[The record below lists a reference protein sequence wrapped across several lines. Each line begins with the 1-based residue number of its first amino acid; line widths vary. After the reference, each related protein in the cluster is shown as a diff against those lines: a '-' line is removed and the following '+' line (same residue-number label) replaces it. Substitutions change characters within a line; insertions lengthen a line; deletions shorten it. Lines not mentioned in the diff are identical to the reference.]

1 MYAARLECLGIVD
14 RLRIEFGFVRGNYLI
29 LVLSW
34 ILMDFARELAEP
46 YFPEYVRQLGAS
58 ESVVGAI
65 GFVAFIA
72 LASVQFPGGFLADK
86 YGRKWLVSTLTFGVA
101 LSYVFFAI
109 APTWHFIM
117 IGALVANF
125 CLLYQPALLAMM
137 ADSMPPE
144 RRGMGYSIVNLIM
157 SVTTTPAAAVG
168 LALVVSYG
176 LVSGLRIGYVVIVV
190 FFLAAAILRLRLKES
205 VKMDSGKMQLSELFS
220 SYPKAL
226 REGIAVWKV
235 VPLSTF
241 FLFVSGLLVR
251 FSFAISQLIMLFYAL
266 DVLLVS
272 EATWGLA
279 TIALF
284 STMIVFAFPA
294 GKLIDRIG
302 RKIPLVMSFLVML
315 PAITLFIYGDVVRL
329 FISLPLFGIGQLLS
343 MSSYMSLLADLV
355 PRELRGKV
363 IGSSN
368 FFSYIFMAFGSLAGG
383 VLYEVVSPQ
392 LPFIL
397 MIVCII
403 PALFL
408 TFFLVHEPEEREK

>member
-1 MYAARLECLGIVD
+1 MEKLGK
-14 RLRIEFGFVRGNYLI
+14 EFGFIQGNYLI

-34 ILMDFARELAEP
+34 ILMDFARELAAP
-46 YFPEYVRQLGAS
+46 YYPEYVRQLGAT
-58 ESVVGAI
+58 ESIVGVI

-117 IGALVANF
+117 IGTLVANL
-125 CLLYQPALLAMM
+125 CLIYQPALLAMM

-144 RRGMGYSIVNLIM
+144 RRGMGYSIINLIM

-168 LALVVSYG
+168 LTLVVGYG
-176 LVSGLRIGYVVIVV
+176 LVSGLRIGYAVIVV
-190 FFLAAAILRLRLKES
+190 FFLAAATLRLRLKES
-205 VKMDSGKMQLSELFS
+205 IKENPEKMQLSELFN

-226 REGIAVWKV
+226 KEGINVWKI
-235 VPLSTF
+235 VPLTTF

-251 FSFAISQLIMLFYAL
+251 FSFALSELVMLFYAL
-266 DVLLVS
+266 DVLLIS
-272 EATWGLA
+272 EATWGLV

-294 GKLIDRIG
+294 GKLIDKVG
-302 RKIPLVMSFLVML
+302 RKIPLVISSLVML
-315 PAITLFIYGDVVRL
+315 PAIGLFVYGDSVRL
-329 FISLPLFGIGQLLS
+329 FISLPLFGIGQLLA

-368 FFSYIFMAFGSLAGG
+368 FFSYIFMAFGSLVGG
-383 VLYEVVSPQ
+383 IIYQVVSPQ
-392 LPFIL
+392 LPFFL
-397 MIVCII
+397 MIACII
-403 PALFL
+403 PALVL
-408 TFFLVHEPEEREK
+408 TFFLVHEPEKREA